1 MNGYEINGILNKEF
15 WNLEIGNDEN
25 KGKFYEG
32 KFKNVKVFI
41 LDVFKID
48 MNDKIS
54 EEIVFRVY

>member
-1 MNGYEINGILNKEF
+1 MNGYEINGILNKEI

-25 KGKFYEG
+25 KEKFYEG
-32 KFKNVKVFI
+32 MFKNVKVFI

-48 MNDKIS
+48 MDDVIS

>member
-25 KGKFYEG
+25 KEKFYEG
-32 KFKNVKVFI
+32 MFKNVKVFI

-48 MNDKIS
+48 MDDIIS
-54 EEIVFRVY
+54 EKIVFRVY

>member
-25 KGKFYEG
+25 NEKFYEG
-32 KFKNVKVFI
+32 MFKNVKVFI

-48 MNDKIS
+48 MDDIIS

>member
-1 MNGYEINGILNKEF
+1 MNGYEINGILNKVF

-25 KGKFYEG
+25 KVKFYEG
-32 KFKNVKVFI
+32 MFKNVKVFI

>member
-25 KGKFYEG
+25 KEKFYEG
-32 KFKNVKVFI
+32 MFKNVKVFI

-48 MNDKIS
+48 MNDIIS

>member
-1 MNGYEINGILNKEF
+1 MNGYEINGILNKEI

-25 KGKFYEG
+25 KEKFYEG
-32 KFKNVKVFI
+32 MFKNVKVFI

-48 MNDKIS
+48 MDDIIS

>member
-15 WNLEIGNDEN
+15 WNLEIGNDGN
-25 KGKFYEG
+25 KEKFYEG
-32 KFKNVKVFI
+32 MFKNVKVFI

-48 MNDKIS
+48 MDDIIS

>member
-1 MNGYEINGILNKEF
+1 MNGYEINDILNKEF

-25 KGKFYEG
+25 KEKFYEG
-32 KFKNVKVFI
+32 MFKNVKVFI

-48 MNDKIS
+48 MDDIIS

>member
-25 KGKFYEG
+25 KEKFYEG
-32 KFKNVKVFI
+32 MFKNVKVFI

-48 MNDKIS
+48 MDDIIS

>member
-1 MNGYEINGILNKEF
+1 MNGYEINGILN
-15 WNLEIGNDEN
+15 LEIGNDEN
-25 KGKFYEG
+25 KVKFYEG
-32 KFKNVKVFI
+32 MFKNVKVFI